1 MEAVS
6 QAKQDAANQI
16 VSSLKES
23 IHESEDY
30 GIPTTSSFIQEP
42 LLSRSYVPEIA
53 QEEPI
58 LFDDQE
64 GMPENEDYMARDSG
78 MAMFKRH
85 DSKTMVPEKSNH
97 FK

>member
-23 IHESEDY
+23 IQESEDY

-53 QEEPI
+53 
-58 LFDDQE
+58 
-64 GMPENEDYMARDSG
+64 
-78 MAMFKRH
+78 
-85 DSKTMVPEKSNH
+85 
-97 FK
+97 